1 MDSLS
6 DIYFDLK
13 DLRNGHIAECYNNAD
28 ELLDELIMKFEIYF
42 EEIITMSFK
51 YYDRSYSR

>member
-1 MDSLS
+1 MKLRRVIMDILS

-42 EEIITMSFK
+42 EESKDENIL
-51 YYDRSYSR
+51 

>member
-42 EEIITMSFK
+42 EESNNAK
-51 YYDRSYSR
+51 